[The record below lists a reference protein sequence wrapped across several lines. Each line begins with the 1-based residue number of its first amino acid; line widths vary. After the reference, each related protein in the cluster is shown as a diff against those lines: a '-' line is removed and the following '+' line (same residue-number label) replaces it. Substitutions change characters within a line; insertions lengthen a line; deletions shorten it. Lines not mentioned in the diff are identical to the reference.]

1 MKTIK
6 DLEKRV
12 KAAKKN
18 GTIKVNITH
27 DGENEGIWACPCTP
41 EDAKTYEKDTRG
53 ESFQCFLMNH
63 ALIGGPSW
71 GARLTVKTN
80 GDMRPS
86 VSVEEVIKQMNE
98 AVAAGDY
105 PPMEAFKEQK

>member
-1 MKTIK
+1 MTTIK
-6 DLEKRV
+6 ELEKRV
-12 KAAKKN
+12 KEAQKN
-18 GTIKVNITH
+18 GTVKVNISH

-41 EDAKTYEKDTRG
+41 EDAKIYEKNTHG
-53 ESFQCFLMNH
+53 EAFQCFLMNH

-80 GDMRPS
+80 GDMRPIIP
-86 VSVEEVIKQMNE
+86 VEDVLKQMNE

-105 PPMEAFKEQK
+105 PPAEDFK